1 MANMHLVTGYAG
13 KEHVTAADH
22 GAFHTALFGSG
33 QFVLNT
39 GNKLAASSPSNNT
52 VRILDGDL
60 LMQGRHVRLNEGS
73 HVDLTID
80 NGAQGYYRN
89 DLIVAR
95 YTRNESTGVEEV
107 NLVVIKGTA
116 AASNPA
122 DPEHTSGDLITDHAI
137 QNDMP
142 LYRVVLNG
150 LAVEKLVPVFTA
162 LEVNIP
168 ALLEAVTGKAAAK
181 HEHGVGDI
189 TSGILPVARGGTGVT
204 TISELGAALGN
215 TRIATGSYKGTNTYG
230 ENNPNILTFDFEVKY
245 LRIGVR
251 QCYGTFEPT
260 VYGESLSYYTNEFF
274 LDALVPNVYT
284 PYGVSG
290 WTKIKKSANGKTIT
304 WYMTQDAFRQLN
316 DGASTYHYIAIG

>member
-13 KEHVTAADH
+13 REHVTAADH
-22 GAFHTALFGSG
+22 GAFHMALFGSG

-73 HVDLTID
+73 HVDLSIE
-80 NGAQGYYRN
+80 NGTQGYYRN

-137 QNDMP
+137 LNDMP

-150 LAVEKLVPVFTA
+150 LAVEELVPVFTA

-168 ALLEAVTGKAAAK
+168 ALLEMVNAHFHSAD
-181 HEHGVGDI
+181 DI
-189 TSGILPVARGGTGVT
+189 TGGILPVARGGTGVA
-204 TISELGAALGN
+204 SLAELGAALGN
-215 TRIATGSYKGTNTYG
+215 TRIATGSYSGTGKCGSGNK
-230 ENNPNILTFDFEVKY
+230 NSLTFEFVPKFVVILQNVASDS
-245 LRIGVR
+245 
-251 QCYGTFEPT
+251 GT
-260 VYGESLSYYTNEFF
+260 G
-274 LDALVPNVYT
+274 ALM
-284 PYGVSG
+284 VSG
-290 WTKIKKSANGKTIT
+290 ASKYVTFPKSSSGLFLHASNNVSWNGNAVAWFNNVDQTNGWGSSNCIEYQLNESGKT
-304 WYMTQDAFRQLN
+304 YR
-316 DGASTYHYIAIG
+316 YVAIG

>member
-22 GAFHTALFGSG
+22 GAFNTALFGSG

-60 LMQGRHVRLNEGS
+60 LMQGRHVRLNEGTC
-73 HVDLTID
+73 VDLSIE

-95 YTRNESTGVEEV
+95 YTKNESTGVEEV

-122 DPEHTSGDLITDHAI
+122 DPEYTSGNLITDHAI

-150 LAVEKLVPVFTA
+150 LVVEELVPVFTA

-168 ALLEAVTGKAAAK
+168 ALLELIHAHFHSAD
-181 HEHGVGDI
+181 DI
-189 TSGILPVARGGTGVT
+189 TGGILPVSRGGTGVGS
-204 TISELGAALGN
+204 ISELLPLLGS
-215 TRIATGSYKGTNTYG
+215 TKIATGSYIGTGTYG
-230 ENNPNILTFDFEVKY
+230 ASNPNKLTFGFKPKFFMLYRHFGLTPPGNATSNGFAV
-245 LRIGVR
+245 GFVW
-251 QCYGTFEPT
+251 
-260 VYGESLSYYTNEFF
+260 GEGQTSYYHAYGGETTFTTTATGISWYSTN
-274 LDALVPNVYT
+274 L
-284 PYGVSG
+284 
-290 WTKIKKSANGKTIT
+290 SAQHN
-304 WYMTQDAFRQLN
+304 
-316 DGASTYHYIAIG
+316 ASKDEYLYFAIG

>member
-73 HVDLTID
+73 HVDLNIE
-80 NGAQGYYRN
+80 NGTQGYYRN

-122 DPEHTSGDLITDHAI
+122 DPGHTSGDLITDHAI

-150 LAVEKLVPVFTA
+150 LAVEELVPVFTA

-168 ALLEAVTGKAAAK
+168 ALLEMVNAHFHSAD
-181 HEHGVGDI
+181 DI
-189 TSGILPVARGGTGVT
+189 TSGILPVGRGGTGVGS
-204 TISELGAALGN
+204 IPEFLALLGN
-215 TRIATGSYKGTNTYG
+215 TTIVTGSYVGTGTYG
-230 ENNPNILTFDFEVKY
+230 ASNQNSLTFDFVPK
-245 LRIGVR
+245 LVLIMGVSSNGYVGR
-251 QCYGTFEPT
+251 W
-260 VYGESLSYYTNEFF
+260 VYGSSGMFIDWTMGEISGTVNMVTLSN
-274 LDALVPNVYT
+274 
-284 PYGVSG
+284 
-290 WTKIKKSANGKTIT
+290 KTLT
-304 WYMTQDAFRQLN
+304 WYNTSYADRQMN
-316 DGASTYHYIAIG
+316 SSDTEYCYVAIG

>member
-60 LMQGRHVRLNEGS
+60 LMQGRHVRLNEGT
-73 HVDLTID
+73 HVDLTIES
-80 NGAQGYYRN
+80 GAQGYYRN
-89 DLIVAR
+89 DLVVAR

-122 DPEHTSGDLITDHAI
+122 DPEYTSGDLITDHATV
-137 QNDMP
+137 NDMP

-150 LAVEKLVPVFTA
+150 LAVEEPVPVFTA

-168 ALLEAVTGKAAAK
+168 ALFELVNAHFHSAD
-181 HEHGVGDI
+181 DI
-189 TSGILPVARGGTGVT
+189 TGGILPLSRGGTGVA
-204 TISELGAALGN
+204 SLAELLAMLGS
-215 TRIATGSYKGTNTYG
+215 TKVATGSYNGTGTYG
-230 ENNPNILTFDFEVKY
+230 SGNKNKLTFDFVPKCVIVVAQGAHTTY
-245 LRIGVR
+245 TTSFLCWVTPDAAFTANDANDGYANSCSLSGQTLSWYNDSAAMYQLNISG
-251 QCYGTFEPT
+251 T
-260 VYGESLSYYTNEFF
+260 VY
-274 LDALVPNVYT
+274 
-284 PYGVSG
+284 
-290 WTKIKKSANGKTIT
+290 
-304 WYMTQDAFRQLN
+304 R
-316 DGASTYHYIAIG
+316 YIAIG